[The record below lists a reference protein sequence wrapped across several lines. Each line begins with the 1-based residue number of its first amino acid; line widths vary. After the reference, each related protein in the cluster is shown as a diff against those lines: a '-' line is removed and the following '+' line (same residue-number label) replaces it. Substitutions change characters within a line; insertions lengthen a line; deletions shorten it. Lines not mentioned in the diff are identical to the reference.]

1 LISLRLNAG
10 SVYLEDGS
18 SMPIFQ
24 IRAPKK
30 LAVLVSIG
38 TLFFLATFAGSAS
51 GQAVA
56 EAAGA
61 TSVSSAV
68 AGSAKGATMPKFP
81 GTASAAASSPHLVVS
96 PGPAPEETNRKALE
110 ERAGKDAAKL
120 LLRGAPVQAQ
130 IWVDGKLVGKT
141 PLLLVLSPGKYQIE
155 MRGSRGQTG
164 KCSVDLLPR
173 ETREMTV
180 KLELLYPG
188 RVTASR

>member
-1 LISLRLNAG
+1 MS
-10 SVYLEDGS
+10 
-18 SMPIFQ
+18 IFQ
-24 IRAPKK
+24 FRASRK
-30 LAVLVSIG
+30 LAVLVSTGIACV
-38 TLFFLATFAGSAS
+38 LAMFAGSAS

-81 GTASAAASSPHLVVS
+81 GAANSAPSSPHLVVS
-96 PGPAPEETNRKALE
+96 SGPAPEETNRKTLE
-110 ERAGKDAAKL
+110 ARAGKDAAKL
-120 LLRGAPVQAQ
+120 LLRGTPIQAQ
-130 IWVDGKLVGKT
+130 IWVDGKIVGKT

-164 KCSVDLLPR
+164 KSSVDLLPR

-188 RVTASR
+188 RVTVPR